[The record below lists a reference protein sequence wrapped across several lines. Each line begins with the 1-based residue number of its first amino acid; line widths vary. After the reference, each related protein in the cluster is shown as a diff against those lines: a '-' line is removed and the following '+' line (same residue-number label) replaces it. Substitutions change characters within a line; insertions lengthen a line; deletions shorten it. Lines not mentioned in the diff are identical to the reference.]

1 MLTEAIQM
9 DLDIVIPSEI
19 RQKMTKHMISLICRI
34 LKNGTNELVYKQ
46 EESHNVENYLMVQGQ
61 EGRDEL

>member
-1 MLTEAIQM
+1 MLTEVIRM

-19 RQKMTKHMISLICRI
+19 RQKMTKHMKSLICRI